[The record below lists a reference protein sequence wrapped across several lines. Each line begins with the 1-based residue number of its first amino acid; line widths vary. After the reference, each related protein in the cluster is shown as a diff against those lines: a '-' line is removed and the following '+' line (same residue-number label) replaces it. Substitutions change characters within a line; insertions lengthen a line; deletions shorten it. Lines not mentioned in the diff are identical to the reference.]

1 MGAKARRTL
10 SLGEKVRKYRA
21 QNGLTL
27 ARLSELS
34 GISISTL
41 SKLENGQTSLN
52 LRSVIQLS
60 EGLLIP
66 VTALISDDDGSG
78 TGGCKVSRNGEA
90 SVHRTPQLD
99 FMVLCSDLP
108 SQHNVF
114 WKVRVKARSLAEFG
128 AYRSHPGEEFFLV
141 LEGTVDF
148 RRWGR
153 KPVRLRT
160 GDSVHFDSAVGHA
173 YLAAGGSPALILMSN
188 TISDPKAAGFANGQD
203 GIPVTPARRAAAA
216 RTRAAVSRRSDARK
230 APRLRGTAS

>member
-1 MGAKARRTL
+1 MGRRTL

-66 VTALISDDDGSG
+66 LTALISEDDGSG
-78 TGGCKVSRNGEA
+78 SGGCKVSRNGEA
-90 SVHRTPQLD
+90 NVHRTRQLD

-114 WKVRVKARSLAEFG
+114 WKVRVKSHSLADFG
-128 AYRSHPGEEFFLV
+128 SYRSHPGEEFFLV

-148 RRWGR
+148 LRRGR

-173 YLAAGGSPALILMSN
+173 YLAAEGNPALILMSN
-188 TISDPKAAGFANGQD
+188 TISDPKAAGFADGQ
-203 GIPVTPARRAAAA
+203 GAVPAKPMRPAAAS
-216 RTRAAVSRRSDARK
+216 RTRAAIDKPIDTRK
-230 APRLRGTAS
+230 KPKLKGTGS

>member
-1 MGAKARRTL
+1 MRTRARRAL

-52 LRSVIQLS
+52 LRSVIRLS

-78 TGGCKVSRNGEA
+78 AGGCKVSRNGEA

-128 AYRSHPGEEFFLV
+128 PYRSHPGEEFFLV

-148 RRWGR
+148 RRRGR
-153 KPVRLRT
+153 RPVRLRT

-173 YLAAGGSPALILMSN
+173 YLTAGGTPALILMSN
-188 TISDPKAAGFANGQD
+188 TISEPKPAGFAD
-203 GIPVTPARRAAAA
+203 GHDGVPTTPTRRAAAS
-216 RTRAAVSRRSDARK
+216 RSRAARK
-230 APRLRGTAS
+230 ESKPRGKQP